1 MRPCLIFCLRFPP
14 LQWNSRKNEGWGV
27 PLFELRALWLLLPTY
42 LGLGY
47 RRCTAPSTELHKATF
62 VLSNGDRKR
71 RRERE
76 RLSVLLSASSIKQER
91 AIDNT
96 DTGTKK
102 KEREGKKDALTHRGT
117 GEIERPGSLSIQTLS
132 AGGSTTQTYTHGRL

>member
-1 MRPCLIFCLRFPP
+1 MRPCLIFCLLFPP

-71 RRERE
+71 RRERDCLSSCLPHPSNKKE
-76 RLSVLLSASSIKQER
+76 RSITRTR
-91 AIDNT
+91 AQ
-96 DTGTKK
+96 KK